1 MKQDLKTEFNFSCK
15 CSVCIGD
22 IPHQNLTKE
31 KIKTIQTRMMRQDRG
46 IQNSLKKKLSDW
58 RRDAMEQKKI
68 VDLTKT
74 LYVLQLVSRMNSI
87 QPTRMCLGYLKDS
100 ILPFTETTPHD

>member
-1 MKQDLKTEFNFSCK
+1 
-15 CSVCIGD
+15 
-22 IPHQNLTKE
+22 
-31 KIKTIQTRMMRQDRG
+31 MMRQDRG

-74 LYVLQLVSRMNSI
+74 LYVLQLVSAA
-87 QPTRMCLGYLKDS
+87 TGGLADDHDVLK
-100 ILPFTETTPHD
+100 